1 MNRSKLVAILAVL
14 GIVAAVAM
22 SSIYTVSEVEQAII
36 TQFGRPIGAPVTTA
50 GLKVKV
56 PFIQDVNLI
65 DKRVLEW
72 DGNPTDMPTKDKL
85 YISVDLFARWR
96 IADPLQYFLRLHDER
111 SAQSRLDDILGS
123 ETRNAV
129 AKHELIEI
137 IRTTKDRVPLRDTLL
152 TGAGPEQDMGSLV
165 PIQKGRK
172 LVEQEIFS
180 EAAEKV
186 RVFGIELL
194 DIRFKRINY
203 NESVR
208 PKIYD
213 RMISERRQIAERFL
227 SEGNG
232 EAARIRGNRVR
243 DLNKIQSEAYRQ
255 VEELAKPVVVAGRSH
270 TGFNPAS
277 GADVKLFGAV
287 LDGNHLVRGFRNAE
301 IREALYGSTEDAGQR
316 RRQSHAVGRLLKR
329 LRHCAKITSAMVTMW
344 TNGVVPSWQD
354 RARLESHSCLGCW
367 RHLPASGI
375 LVRIQHSSTVEPFG
389 RARSPYVLEHLLVA
403 CQRLSGP
410 VAADQAE
417 HAVVDRVPLRGSR
430 RVVRHRDHQAELVGK
445 LLQRHLPLPFP
456 VGVGSARVRLD
467 QQSLDP
473 RVAPSTGHQPP
484 TADARHRERRRLV

>member
-1 MNRSKLVAILAVL
+1 MNRGKLLVILALLGFGTLVL
-14 GIVAAVAM
+14 M

-36 TQFGRPIGAPVTTA
+36 TRFGEPVGTPVTTA
-50 GLKVKV
+50 GLKGKV
-56 PFIQDVNLI
+56 PFIQDVNLM

-111 SAQSRLDDILGS
+111 SAQSRLDDVLGS
-123 ETRNAV
+123 ETRNAI
-129 AKHELIEI
+129 AKHELIEV
-137 IRTTKDRVPLRDTLL
+137 IRTAKDRVPLRDALVTN
-152 TGAGPEQDMGSLV
+152 AGRELDVGSLV

-172 LVEQEIFS
+172 LVEQEILA

-255 VEELAKPVVVAGRSH
+255 VEEIRGVADAKATEIYAKAYNQSPEAVAFYEFTRTMLAYKSIIAEN
-270 TGFNPAS
+270 TT
-277 GADVKLFGAV
+277 LV
-287 LDGNHLVRGFRNAE
+287 L
-301 IREALYGSTEDAGQR
+301 STESD
-316 RRQSHAVGRLLKR
+316 LFKFLKG
-329 LRHCAKITSAMVTMW
+329 ITPKG
-344 TNGVVPSWQD
+344 GVVQAQ
-354 RARLESHSCLGCW
+354 R
-367 RHLPASGI
+367 SG
-375 LVRIQHSSTVEPFG
+375 
-389 RARSPYVLEHLLVA
+389 
-403 CQRLSGP
+403 
-410 VAADQAE
+410 
-417 HAVVDRVPLRGSR
+417 
-430 RVVRHRDHQAELVGK
+430 
-445 LLQRHLPLPFP
+445 
-456 VGVGSARVRLD
+456 
-467 QQSLDP
+467 
-473 RVAPSTGHQPP
+473 
-484 TADARHRERRRLV
+484 DAR